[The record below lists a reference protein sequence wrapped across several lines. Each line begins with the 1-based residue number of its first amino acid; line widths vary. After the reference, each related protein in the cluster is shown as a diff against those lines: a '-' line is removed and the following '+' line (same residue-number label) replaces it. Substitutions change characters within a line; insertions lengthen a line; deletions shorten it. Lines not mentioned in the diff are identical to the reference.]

1 MEFDEI
7 NALINI
13 ERENYQHDLKR
24 GTIID
29 NIRDISRQIKEDK
42 AERAALL
49 NAMKCAR
56 EVELA
61 MERLGRAMLVHARSM
76 KSAAA
81 AVYVW

>member
-13 ERENYQHDLKR
+13 ERENYQRDLKL
-24 GTIID
+24 GTIIG

-56 EVELA
+56 IVELA
-61 MERLGRAMLVHARSM
+61 MKRLDQAMLVHARSM
-76 KSAAA
+76 QKA
-81 AVYVW
+81 YL

>member
-13 ERENYQHDLKR
+13 ERENYQNDLKR

-29 NIRDISRQIKEDK
+29 NIRAISRQIKEDK
-42 AERAALL
+42 AERAALY

-61 MERLGRAMLVHARSM
+61 MERLGQAMRVHARSM
-76 KSAAA
+76 QKA
-81 AVYVW
+81 YLYL

>member
-13 ERENYQHDLKR
+13 ERENYQRDLKQ
-24 GTIID
+24 GTITGID
-29 NIRDISRQIKEDK
+29 NIRTISRQIKVDK
-42 AERAALL
+42 AERAALY

-61 MERLGRAMLVHARSM
+61 MERLGKAMLAHARSM
-76 KSAAA
+76 QNA
-81 AVYVW
+81 YL

>member
-13 ERENYQHDLKR
+13 ERENYHHDLKR

-42 AERAALL
+42 AERAALY
-49 NAMKCAR
+49 NAMKCAK

-61 MERLGRAMLVHARSM
+61 MERLGHAMLAHARSM
-76 KSAAA
+76 QKAYS
-81 AVYVW
+81 YL

>member
-13 ERENYQHDLKR
+13 ERENYQHDLKY
-24 GTIID
+24 GAIMD

-42 AERAALL
+42 AERAALY

-61 MERLGRAMLVHARSM
+61 MERLGQAMRVHARSM
-76 KSAAA
+76 QKA
-81 AVYVW
+81 YL

>member
-13 ERENYQHDLKR
+13 ERENYQRDLKQ
-24 GTIID
+24 GTITG
-29 NIRDISRQIKEDK
+29 IRTISRQIKVDK
-42 AERAALL
+42 AERAALY

-61 MERLGRAMLVHARSM
+61 MERLGKAMLAHARSM
-76 KSAAA
+76 QNA
-81 AVYVW
+81 YL

>member
-24 GTIID
+24 GTIIG

-42 AERAALL
+42 AERVALERAALY
-49 NAMKCAR
+49 NTMKCAR
-56 EVELA
+56 IVELA
-61 MERLGRAMLVHARSM
+61 MKRLEQAMLAHARSM
-76 KSAAA
+76 QKA
-81 AVYVW
+81 YF